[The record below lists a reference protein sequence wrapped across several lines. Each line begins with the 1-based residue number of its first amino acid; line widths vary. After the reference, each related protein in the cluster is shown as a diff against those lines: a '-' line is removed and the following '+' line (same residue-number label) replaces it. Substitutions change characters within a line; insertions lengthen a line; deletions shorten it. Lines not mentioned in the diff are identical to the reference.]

1 MSENKQVVNCD
12 IIASNSKH
20 NMCEYDAELLTFFPD
35 EIAHLIE
42 INNKLD
48 NAFKKAENLVDKL
61 DKDYMDAKMY
71 MVKNRGE
78 IDPHE
83 MFQNEQGL

>member
-35 EIAHLIE
+35 EIALIW
-42 INNKLD
+42 
-48 NAFKKAENLVDKL
+48 KKS
-61 DKDYMDAKMY
+61 
-71 MVKNRGE
+71 
-78 IDPHE
+78 
-83 MFQNEQGL
+83 